1 MSITENSKDSQ
12 VSMVF
17 NHLMEFGSISDVEA
31 YSEYG
36 IRRLSARIW
45 DLRHK
50 FDLNIIS
57 TPESGKNRFGKK
69 INYTRY
75 TLGGTA

>member
-12 VSMVF
+12 VSLVF
-17 NHLMEFGSISDVEA
+17 NHLIEHGSISDIEA
-31 YSEYG
+31 YDQYG

>member
-1 MSITENSKDSQ
+1 MITDNNKDSQ
-12 VSMVF
+12 VSMLF
-17 NHLMEFGSISDVEA
+17 DHLVEHGSITDLEA
-31 YSEYG
+31 FEQCG

-50 FDLNIIS
+50 HDLNIIS

-69 INYTRY
+69 ISYCRY